1 MCKNSKRT
9 SKEFLALPGGDGA
22 KHQRGSLARPL
33 HARIRNTSDPVW
45 ARHPLLTSPADI
57 AGEGQRRLLA
67 GLSLSGRG
75 AGLALLILLGA
86 APAGAVCT
94 QHGTVSSS
102 STAIVGS
109 NDVAGIEGRHYFMI
123 QNTGTSNPMNV
134 AIGSSNNATSSDLY
148 LGPGASWVMT
158 MQGLKM
164 VPGGDVAAIS
174 ASGTTYSFCD
184 W

>member
-1 MCKNSKRT
+1 MYRN
-9 SKEFLALPGGDGA
+9 KEAQAGA
-22 KHQRGSLARPL
+22 CAMKETGTGFAFAKLS
-33 HARIRNTSDPVW
+33 RILRLRLRS
-45 ARHPLLTSPADI
+45 LTSLRMTV
-57 AGEGQRRLLA
+57 GVLL
-67 GLSLSGRG
+67 
-75 AGLALLILLGA
+75 LLMVA
-86 APAGAVCT
+86 KSTFAVCT
-94 QHGTVSSS
+94 QHGSVSSS

-109 NDVAGIEGRHYFMI
+109 NDVTGIEGRHYFMI

-134 AIGSSNNATSSDLY
+134 AIGTSNNATSSDLY
-148 LGPGASWVMT
+148 LGPGSSWVMT